1 MDIYGI
7 LGPAA
12 VPTIVCLVLGLVML
26 VIEMF
31 TPGVG
36 ISGAVG
42 LLSLIAVVVMQI
54 GWGSPV
60 IAVYII
66 AIVLVLIILILF
78 WFIRS
83 FQKGRMSK
91 SFLVLAENITSV
103 SSPVGEEKRGVPVG
117 SVGVSLTPLRPSG
130 IGEFDGIRLDV
141 MTSGAF
147 INANAVIRI
156 VRAEGL
162 HVLVE
167 EVQA

>member
-1 MDIYGI
+1 MDIYAV

-12 VPTIVCLVLGLVML
+12 VPTIICLVAGLILL

-36 ISGAVG
+36 ISGGAG
-42 LLSLIAVVVMQI
+42 LAALVAVVVMQI

-66 AIVLVLIILILF
+66 AIVLVLILLILF

-83 FQKGRMSK
+83 FQRGRMSR
-91 SFLVLAENITSV
+91 SFLVLGENIDSV
-103 SSPVGEEKRGVPVG
+103 SSSIGKETMDLPVG
-117 SVGVSLTPLRPSG
+117 STGISITPLRPSG
-130 IGEFDGIRLDV
+130 IAEFGGRRLDV

-147 INANAVIRI
+147 IGANKSIRI
-156 VRAEGL
+156 TRAEGL

-167 EVQA
+167 EIEA

>member
-1 MDIYGI
+1 MDIYAI

-12 VPTIVCLVLGLVML
+12 VPTIICLVLGLVML

-36 ISGAVG
+36 ISGGVG
-42 LLSLIAVVVMQI
+42 LAALVAVVIMQI

-83 FQKGRMSK
+83 FQRGRMSK
-91 SFLVLAENITSV
+91 SFLVLGENINAV
-103 SSPVGEEKRGVPVG
+103 SSSVGEGALTLPVG
-117 SVGVSLTPLRPSG
+117 SAGVSVTPLRPSG
-130 IGEFDGIRLDV
+130 IGEFDGKRVDV
-141 MTSGAF
+141 MTSGAPPM
-147 INANAVIRI
+147 
-156 VRAEGL
+156 
-162 HVLVE
+162 
-167 EVQA
+167 